1 MNSIL
6 NSTAGIQEVE
16 NLPNGIIIKGIGGFY
31 YVETKTGVY
40 ECRARGIFRKDD
52 VIPLPG
58 DRVSISIIDEEEKTA
73 IIDAIAPRVNK
84 LERPAVANVDQ
95 VITVIAVKSPD
106 PDFLLLDKLLIVAE
120 REKINAVICINK
132 IDLDSENEHVRI
144 AEAYLTTGHKLI
156 FTSSKTNLG
165 YDSLRQALCGK
176 VSVLAGQSGV
186 GKSTILNKIIDT
198 RVMETGNM
206 SEKTSRGRH
215 TTRHAELIK
224 LNSGGYLADTPGF
237 SSFELLGMEPG
248 ELQFYYPEFKEH
260 AGKCR
265 FTGCSHISEP
275 GCSVK
280 TALETGMVDE
290 GRYDRYIKLYTLLKQ
305 SKEKRWKRQ

>member
-1 MNSIL
+1 MNFIL

-16 NLPNGIIIKGIGGFY
+16 TLPNGIIIKGIGGFY
-31 YVETKTGVY
+31 YVETETGVY
-40 ECRARGIFRKDD
+40 ECKARGIFRKDS
-52 VIPLPG
+52 INPLPG
-58 DRVSISIIDEEEKTA
+58 DSVSISIIDEEEKTA
-73 IIDAIAPRVNK
+73 VIDTIAPRFNE

-144 AEAYLTTGHKLI
+144 TGAYLTTGYKLI

-176 VSVLAGQSGV
+176 VNALAGQSGV
-186 GKSTILNKIIDT
+186 GKSTILNKIVASK
-198 RVMETGNM
+198 VMETGNM
-206 SEKTSRGRH
+206 SKKISRGRH

-224 LNSGGYLADTPGF
+224 LDSGGYLVDTPGF
-237 SSFELLGMEPG
+237 SSFELLDVEPG

-260 AGKCR
+260 IGKCR

-280 TALETGMVDE
+280 AALEIGMVDE
-290 GRYDRYIKLYTLLKQ
+290 GRYDRYIKLYGLLKQ
-305 SKEKRWKRQ
+305 RKEDRWKR